1 MQTLSSLKDSFAVAV
16 AHDMPREI
24 NLWSFFVEGVTHMK
38 SKTLMITFHAALMV
52 AAASFLSSCNGGSG
66 TPPPVPQIQ
75 NINSSTTPTSP
86 VGLPIEINGSG
97 FQSAPDKVV
106 FTQGSVSATVVPNSG
121 GWSDTGIVA
130 VVPASNFTLPGT
142 VSVTVVTS

>member
-1 MQTLSSLKDSFAVAV
+1 MKRQAWMLAVGAV
-16 AHDMPREI
+16 VM
-24 NLWSFFVEGVTHMK
+24 M
-38 SKTLMITFHAALMV
+38 AAE
-52 AAASFLSSCNGGSG
+52 AFIAGCGGGGTS

-86 VGLPIEINGSG
+86 VNLPIEINGSG
-97 FQSAPDKVV
+97 FQAAPGKVV

-142 VSVTVVTS
+142 VSVTVVTTGGTSNAANLNLIQTLNFSPSNLAWA